1 MTETKFLKDFITVK
15 IQDEKI
21 SSTFSKALKDAR
33 LITGRDLTTGKSKN
47 FLLQNSNGQILKPYS
62 PIGILNYLI
71 VLEMIGNLFHPF
83 DESNTNGKGIPAAL
97 RQFSK
102 LNEKEQFT
110 IDAFR
115 NGLAHGY
122 SLINI
127 PSNPKYNDNSRH
139 RFVYTAFHDIPI
151 IKFPTKPWNGMF
163 SDEYDNS
170 STWIQLNELFELIE
184 QIISKVDSGIENNEV
199 KLKIPIAEI
208 KARYLIHS

>member
-1 MTETKFLKDFITVK
+1 MTETEFLKDFIRVK

-33 LITGRDLTTGKSKN
+33 LITGRDLTTGKSKH
-47 FLLQNSNGQILKPYS
+47 FLLKNSNGQILKPYS

-71 VLEMIGNLFHPF
+71 VLEMIGNLFQPY
-83 DESNTNGKGIPAAL
+83 DETNTNRKGIPAAL
-97 RQFSK
+97 GQFSK
-102 LNEKEQFT
+102 LKEKEQFT

-127 PSNPKYNDNSRH
+127 PKNPKHNNNSRH

-151 IKFPTKPWNGMF
+151 IKFPTKPWNGTF